1 MIKLFKKDIHNAKN
15 IGSKGTLACC
25 DKPAVNRW
33 SIPSSARV
41 LERPAGGG
49 VGGSVITITD

>member
-15 IGSKGTLACC
+15 IGSKGTLACN

-33 SIPSSARV
+33 SILSSARV
-41 LERPAGGG
+41 LEQPVREEAWEA
-49 VGGSVITITD
+49 VS

>member
-15 IGSKGTLACC
+15 IGSKKTLACC

-41 LERPAGGG
+41 LERPARGEAW
-49 VGGSVITITD
+49 VVVS